1 MSRPRNYPF
10 NFMKRTVRDKV
21 LRATLTV
28 SLGVV
33 LLLGGAG
40 VLGLLDMRRVLI
52 VHNSQ
57 LREMAATDTRDAIVA
72 QQREQLLALTQSN
85 AWELGEKFRR
95 VQEQTRQ
102 IAAYATQL
110 FTHPELYHP
119 RPVAPPSAE
128 NIGTSVPYGFLAPT
142 ADRETAQRE
151 MELAANCAELLQ
163 GAVRRGNIRICG
175 IGGDS
180 GFSFFVNSAT
190 PALVWN
196 TGGYDPRGRPWY
208 LTARARDALTWT
220 PIFPDSALLGDV
232 IDCVMPFYDLSTAPR
247 RFGGVVFCSVLLDT
261 EIDDLA
267 DVGNRHPD
275 WHIFF
280 IGEDR
285 QIIFDH
291 AEDRD
296 LLPQIR
302 AMLAAAPDA
311 AAPDAAAPTLHSTPD
326 ENFWLTVCPVPDF
339 PWQLGMFVPVSTIN
353 APMKKFDREMAE
365 LETQEINYANR
376 LLTVALVAALGT
388 VGVVGVATGY
398 VGVKLANALTA
409 PLGALTAD
417 AGLIAD
423 GDFSHQLTAPT
434 GAEIAALTAAFS
446 QMLAGIHRGTA
457 EKERLGAELA
467 VAEKIRAGVSPN
479 FSEAV
484 FSQHGVEL
492 DIDLRQQAGACFYD
506 FYALDGNRLFVL
518 TAAVAG
524 AGAPAALLMIIAK
537 TLLRNYVAARTPLA
551 EVFAVANQQL
561 CEHNDAAMSVTA
573 LAGVFDSETGNFTYV
588 NAGNP
593 PPAWRRQGKPAWI
606 TESAD
611 IALGVVGRAI
621 YRARS
626 VKLARDDMLLFYAA
640 DPRGAVGADLV
651 ALQEK
656 LLAALNAATARDCVA
671 AAKTAFA
678 AAPPTCADVAL
689 MALRRVES

>member
-1 MSRPRNYPF
+1 
-10 NFMKRTVRDKV
+10 MKVRDKV

-110 FTHPELYHP
+110 FTHPELYLS
-119 RPVAPPSAE
+119 RPVAPPLAE
-128 NIGTSVPYGFLAPT
+128 NVGTSVPYGRLAPT
-142 ADRETAQRE
+142 ADRETARRE

-163 GAVRRGNIRICG
+163 DAVRRGNIRLCG
-175 IGGDS
+175 IGGAG
-180 GFSFFVNSAT
+180 GFSIFAHSAM
-190 PALVWN
+190 PAAALKS
-196 TGGYDPRGRPWY
+196 GDYDPRPRPWY
-208 LTARARDALTWT
+208 LTARAKDDLTWT
-220 PIFPDSALLGDV
+220 PIFSTSQGLGDV
-232 IDCVMPFYDLSTAPR
+232 IDCVMPFYDLSAQPR
-247 RFGGVVFCSVLLDT
+247 RFCGVVFCSVLLDT
-261 EIDDLA
+261 EIDDLT
-267 DVGNRHPD
+267 DVHNLHPD

-291 AEDRD
+291 EEDRD

-302 AMLAAAPDA
+302 AALADAPTAAV
-311 AAPDAAAPTLHSTPD
+311 PTLHSTPD
-326 ENFWLTVCPVPDF
+326 EQVLLTVCPLPNF

-353 APMKKFDREMAE
+353 APMKKFDRETAE
-365 LETQEINYANR
+365 LETQEINYADR
-376 LLTVALVAALGT
+376 LLTFTLVAALGM

-417 AGLIAD
+417 AGLIAG

-446 QMLAGIHRGTA
+446 RMLVGIHRGAA

-467 VAEKIRAGVSPN
+467 AAEKIRAGVSPN
-479 FSEAV
+479 FSAV
-484 FSQHGVEL
+484 EFSHRGVDL
-492 DIDLRQQAGACFYD
+492 DLDLRQQSGACFYD
-506 FYALDGNRLFVL
+506 FYALDGDRLFVL

-537 TLLRNYVAARTPLA
+537 TLLHNYVAARLPLA

-561 CEHNDAAMSVTA
+561 CEHNDAAMPVTA
-573 LAGVFDSETGNFTYV
+573 LAGVFDSETGTFTYV

-606 TESAD
+606 AESAD
-611 IALGVVGRAI
+611 LALGVVNRAR

-640 DPRGAVGADLV
+640 DPRGNAVASNAV
-651 ALQEK
+651 ASNAVASNAVAGGTVAPPEK
-656 LLAALNAATARDCVA
+656 LLAALNAVTARDCAA

-678 AAPPTCADVAL
+678 AAPQTYADVAL
-689 MALRRVES
+689 MALRRV